1 MSATQ
6 ELIAAAPDMEDEITE
21 VIKSIDGGC
30 VSEVE
35 FLGRGGKRIG
45 YWAYGQYDPSYPY
58 QGGES
63 K

>member
-1 MSATQ
+1 MSVKE
-6 ELIAAAPDMEDEITE
+6 ELIAAAPDMADEITE

-35 FLGRGGKRIG
+35 FLGRGGERIG
-45 YWAYGQYDPSYPY
+45 YWAYGHYDPNYPY
-58 QGGES
+58 QGGEL